1 MELSE
6 DASGSRDA
14 QRAIV
19 QVPRNLNRLVTIK
32 ETRQQTHYLFL
43 EDIILRHV
51 QTLFPGFKVHGHWL
65 FRVTRNSELCL
76 DEESM
81 PDMLKAMEAELDN
94 RRKGKRFAS
103 RLPKDALCRFAT
115 SC

>member
-14 QRAIV
+14 QRAIAGATKS
-19 QVPRNLNRLVTIK
+19 QPSGDHQ

-65 FRVTRNSELCL
+65 FRVTRNSGVL
-76 DEESM
+76 DEESI
-81 PDMLKAMEAELDN
+81 PDAQGD
-94 RRKGKRFAS
+94 GS
-103 RLPKDALCRFAT
+103 RAG
-115 SC
+115 